1 MKREERKEEQKA
13 LKEWKKPELKV
24 LGKDKTYSGDLT
36 GNPEDMFYPDASM

>member
-24 LGKDKTYSGDLT
+24 LEKNKTRSGFNPAPSEDGLT
-36 GNPEDMFYPDASM
+36 YYPS